1 MGFQMC
7 QAMQDKPYCDTEQDR
22 FAAATRESEMHL
34 CRTVEPVYRVKHIL
48 ISETARW
55 RLA

>member
-34 CRTVEPVYRVKHIL
+34 CRIVEPVYRMKHIL